1 MKSFKFKN
9 IKKVTWPV
17 EMPDGT
23 QLTIRQP
30 TKADAD
36 VLASVLNTTDI
47 EEIYAGVAYILNC
60 NQEGIMI
67 EQKELEQHF
76 DFQDLAA
83 FLQGYTDF
91 LNESSNVKN

>member
-1 MKSFKFKN
+1 MKSFRFKDV
-9 IKKVTWPV
+9 KKVTWPV

-36 VLASVLNTTDI
+36 VLASVLNTTNLD
-47 EEIYAGVAYILNC
+47 EIYAGVTYILNS
-60 NQEGIMI
+60 NLEGIHVL
-67 EQKELEQHF
+67 QKDLEDLF
-76 DFQDLAA
+76 DFQDLTA